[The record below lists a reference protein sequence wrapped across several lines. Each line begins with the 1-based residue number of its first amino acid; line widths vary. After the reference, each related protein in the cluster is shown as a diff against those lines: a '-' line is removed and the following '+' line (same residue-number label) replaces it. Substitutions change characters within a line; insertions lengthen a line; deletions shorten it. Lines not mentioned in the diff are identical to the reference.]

1 MRWEMVCSVVDTFD
15 EEKSARLS
23 LMDQLLFHGRDA
35 IALGLFGSSNLTGF
49 GISMPD
55 ILGFKGFC

>member
-15 EEKSARLS
+15 KENSARLS
-23 LMDQLLFHGRDA
+23 LTDQLLFHGRDA
-35 IALGLFGSSNLTGF
+35 IALGLFGNSNLTEF